1 MLTRSKNSARKWFT
15 LLFIAGFLF
24 NIQAS
29 YACMMMPDM
38 ASEKSECCCGS
49 GHRMPDMPDMDHGEH
64 VTHDYSKT
72 QGLGG
77 KICDDPLQKCCIVE
91 VSVGINDPPADEVT
105 SAIGGP
111 LKAPAKP
118 VKLFDSPFPVS
129 HFIQVESL
137 LARQNHLYVAK
148 PPDPILG
155 IPVTPLYKTTE
166 RYRI

>member
-1 MLTRSKNSARKWFT
+1 MLTRFKNTARKWFT
-15 LLFIAGFLF
+15 LLFMAGFLF

-29 YACMMMPDM
+29 YACTMMPSMD
-38 ASEKSECCCGS
+38 SKQSECCCGS
-49 GHRMPDMPDMDHGEH
+49 DHRMPDMPDMAHGEH
-64 VTHDYSKT
+64 VDHDYDEI
-72 QGLGG
+72 QGLDS

-105 SAIGGP
+105 SAISTHM
-111 LKAPAKP
+111 KALAKP
-118 VKLFDSPFPVS
+118 TKLFDTPFPVS

-137 LARQNHLYVAK
+137 LARQNHLYVAR